1 MLKVLIVIIMV
12 LLVLSLM
19 SGAYF
24 LMIDQGDKTKR
35 RTLNSLGVRLGLAI
49 SLMGLIIYGVASG
62 QLGHRNPWDAGPASR
77 DGASEAESPAP
88 AGARRRIED
97 LDRK

>member
-1 MLKVLIVIIMV
+1 MLKTLIVILMV
-12 LLVLSLM
+12 LLVASLA

-24 LMIDQGDKTKR
+24 LMVDQGDRTRR

-62 QLGHRNPWDAGPASR
+62 QLGHRNPWDAGPA
-77 DGASEAESPAP
+77 AAAED
-88 AGARRRIED
+88 AGTE
-97 LDRK
+97 